1 MTVGRRAPAGA
12 GHGPP
17 ILAPIT
23 SKHTRSLVG
32 QEHQQTDISVL
43 PGNSSC
49 PPPGPR
55 GTCPRPE
62 NDVCRSTCAVRVRGP
77 APGAGLGVGSVRHAW
92 TGAGTLSR
100 CFGKN
105 EGGKEE
111 DFLGGRA
118 SRARSNRGVC
128 VPCTSSVATNPFP
141 PVGCCGLASSGL
153 SPEWPRACSGPSRR
167 SGPSCLVEEVTM
179 SHGAVLPGPRRCCTG
194 ASNILSLWGWLSF
207 KGKCK
212 LLFQARDKLPFSTY
226 YFACAPLFLSI
237 SRDPGKLAA
246 LKFMFLKMAQE
257 LVNVLRPIRCH
268 LFPPRGGSQSSCL
281 LWPPRRPR

>member
-1 MTVGRRAPAGA
+1 MGVTPGLRVCHREVARAGSLPGRSKWQLRCLQVREEGSSEPPFGAARLLCCLPGGALISGRMRGRASWPRSELGRVTVGRRAPAGA

-167 SGPSCLVEEVTM
+167 SGPSCLAEEVTM
-179 SHGAVLPGPRRCCTG
+179 SHGAVLPGPSPLLHG
-194 ASNILSLWGWLSF
+194 SLEHSQPVG
-207 KGKCK
+207 
-212 LLFQARDKLPFSTY
+212 
-226 YFACAPLFLSI
+226 
-237 SRDPGKLAA
+237 LA
-246 LKFMFLKMAQE
+246 LIQ
-257 LVNVLRPIRCH
+257 R
-268 LFPPRGGSQSSCL
+268 
-281 LWPPRRPR
+281 